1 MGVLQRFERRLE
13 GLVQGAFTKAFGGWV
28 EPVEVAAALTREA
41 EDRKTIVAAGRVLVP
56 NTYVVELGPAD
67 ADRLRE
73 YDEPLRA
80 ELAAMVRE
88 AAQEHG
94 WSFVGP
100 VEVQFHETDEL
111 DTGAF
116 RVRSSV
122 AAGAEPHTATPAPAP
137 DAGPRLEVGTASHP
151 LTGSTV
157 IGRGAE
163 ADVQLTDTSVS
174 RRHAE
179 VRVLGDTVEVH
190 DLGSTNGTWVNG
202 RRVQTASLRDGDRIT
217 VGTTDL
223 VLRTAG

>member
-56 NTYVVELGPAD
+56 NAFVVELGPAD

-88 AAQEHG
+88 SAQEHG

-116 RVRSSV
+116 RIRSSV
-122 AAGAEPHTATPAPAP
+122 VAGAEPAPAAEP
-137 DAGPRLEVGTASHP
+137 EGPGPRLEFGTTTHP

-163 ADVQLTDTSVS
+163 ADLRLTDTGVS

-179 VRVLGDTVEVH
+179 IRVDGETVQVR

-202 RRVQTASLRDGDRIT
+202 RRVQTATLLDGDTVT
-217 VGTTDL
+217 VGTTEL
-223 VLRTAG
+223 VVRTAG

>member
-1 MGVLQRFERRLE
+1 VGVLQRFERRLE

-56 NTYVVELGPAD
+56 NAFVVELGPAD
-67 ADRLRE
+67 AGRLRE

-88 AAQEHG
+88 SAQEHG

-100 VEVQFHETDEL
+100 VEVEFHETEEL

-116 RVRSSV
+116 RIRSSV
-122 AAGAEPHTATPAPAP
+122 VAGAAEQVRKEAY
-137 DAGPRLEVGTASHP
+137 GPRLEVGTASHA

-157 IGRGAE
+157 IGRGEE
-163 ADVQLTDTSVS
+163 ADVQLTDTGVS

-179 VRVLGDTVEVH
+179 VRLVGDTVEVH

-202 RRVQTASLRDGDRIT
+202 RRVETASLRDGDRVT

-223 VLRTAG
+223 VVRTAG

>member
-56 NTYVVELGPAD
+56 NAFVVELGPAD

-73 YDEPLRA
+73 YDEPLRN

-116 RVRSSV
+116 RIRSSV
-122 AAGAEPHTATPAPAP
+122 VAGAEPTPEPKP
-137 DAGPRLEVGTASHP
+137 EGAGPRLEVGTAIHP

-163 ADVQLTDTSVS
+163 ADVRLTDTGVS

-179 VRVLGDTVEVH
+179 IRVEGDTVQVR

-202 RRVQTASLRDGDRIT
+202 RRVQTATLLDGDRVT
-217 VGTTDL
+217 VGTTEL